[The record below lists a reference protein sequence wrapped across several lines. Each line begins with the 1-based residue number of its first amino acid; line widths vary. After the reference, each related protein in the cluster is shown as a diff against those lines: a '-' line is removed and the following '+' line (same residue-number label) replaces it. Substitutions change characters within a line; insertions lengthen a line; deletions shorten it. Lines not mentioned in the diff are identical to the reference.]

1 VATVRWTS
9 VAFRQFRGIVEYVAA
24 FSPTAGNT
32 LADRITQALDTLETF
47 PRLGRMVLDYQDE
60 AIRELIVGDY
70 RVVYRIVG
78 DEVGLSPSST
88 AAETLWVTCLTGRGK
103 SNDRRTRRGWRD
115 DFCQAGCHGRH

>member
-24 FSPTAGNT
+24 FSPTAGST

-70 RVVYRIVG
+70 RVVYRLVG
-78 DEVGLSPSST
+78 DEAGHGKPGG
-88 AAETLWVTCLTGRGK
+88 TGGGRPWHEPTE
-103 SNDRRTRRGWRD
+103 S
-115 DFCQAGCHGRH
+115 AGRA